1 MKESELG
8 LLFEKFICSNH
19 DLEYQFDIFLEEVES
34 IQGIPDYI
42 GARIKDIQQCNSF
55 FNTFSNENWMGISKI
70 LSCLSYKRGYT
81 VNYILRKTGFNESQ
95 LEKMLSQLVNKNILQ
110 KDDKNKYFIQ
120 KTIVIPQLSI
130 VSFELK
136 IDNWK
141 RALFQAIRYKTF
153 SDYSYIVM
161 PIEKRNILEK
171 NIEIFIAN
179 NVGIALYDEKLNIM
193 RIMYRAKKNQ
203 RKSKIHSNYMSG
215 KILFES
221 KLEKH
226 MSSSVKIR

>member
-1 MKESELG
+1 MEREM
-8 LLFEKFICSNH
+8 I
-19 DLEYQFDIFLEEVES
+19 EVVR
-34 IQGIPDYI
+34 D
-42 GARIKDIQQCNSF
+42 R
-55 FNTFSNENWMGISKI
+55 FS
-70 LSCLSYKRGYT
+70 LA
-81 VNYILRKTGFNESQ
+81 
-95 LEKMLSQLVNKNILQ
+95 
-110 KDDKNKYFIQ
+110 DKNKYFIQ